1 MAAALDHFSDR
12 LMAGARTELLAL
24 SKVPFIKS
32 RTARVF
38 FDNGYRSVAALAN
51 ANPKDLVPILMQ
63 VLTPTEAQPNKLRT
77 KSQKDEMMEKK
88 MLAKAEVISS
98 AANRLWSMRTIKTLA
113 YIQMQAEMDVE

>member
-1 MAAALDHFSDR
+1 MKTRADDKILHS
-12 LMAGARTELLAL
+12 
-24 SKVPFIKS
+24 
-32 RTARVF
+32 RVF

-98 AANRLWSMRTIKTLA
+98 AANRLWSMHTIKTLA
-113 YIQMQAEMDVE
+113 CLPPFCSPGN